1 MDTATQTPSSASAR
15 AHSTATE
22 DKVPLAMK
30 FAYGLGTAHDMW
42 GHWLYPGVAYA
53 VFMSF
58 LGVKPEWVA
67 TALMMNRLLD
77 AFSDPFFGWFSDNMR
92 SRWGRRRPFL
102 LFGGI
107 AAGIGLPVLFLFIS
121 TDWTPNQVF
130 IYMLVSSVL
139 YVPIMSCFNMPFQSL
154 GAELTPDYNERT
166 RVQSYKGAIQKF
178 MEIGNFSALMV
189 ATWVGSQYMV
199 TKVAA
204 NGVSEQVPNTLLGMQ
219 VYTCALGALM
229 VVFSIV
235 MFFTIKERY
244 YDYVLTKQTEKVKLT
259 EALFTTLKCKPFRI
273 QMLFTLAFAMGN
285 SVVGGLGY
293 IATRYVVC
301 NGNEVDAANWNTWM
315 GVAGMVGGVLG
326 ATIIAQFAH
335 RFGKRNAAIATCLAA
350 FLAYGSGWWLY
361 TPETQWLQVIFSGS
375 VAFVCAGFW
384 MLSGS
389 MGADAMDYDELS
401 TGKRREGSFSA
412 CSSYTQK
419 LGLSLGAGAAGW
431 LLPLVSFDSTLPG
444 GVQSAATQQGIKL
457 MLIGIPILGVAVAL
471 MLVLKFP
478 LTPEKVAEIRAQLE
492 KKRGKI

>member
-1 MDTATQTPSSASAR
+1 MDTTATVSSSQKSTAPQANV
-15 AHSTATE
+15 TATE

-58 LGVKPEWVA
+58 LGVNPAWVG

-77 AFSDPFFGWFSDNMR
+77 ALSDPFFGWISDNTR
-92 SRWGRRRPFL
+92 TRWGRRRPYL

-107 AAGIGLPVLFLFIS
+107 VAGLGLPVLFLFIS
-121 TDWTPNQVF
+121 PSWNEKQIF
-130 IYMLVSSVL
+130 AYMLATSVL
-139 YVPIMSCFNMPFQSL
+139 YVPVMSCFNMPFQSL

-189 ATWVGSQYMV
+189 ATWIGTKYPMHLADGS
-199 TKVAA
+199 TK
-204 NGVSEQVPNTLLGMQ
+204 SNTLLGMQ
-219 VYTCALGALM
+219 VYTCGLGAIM
-229 VVFSIV
+229 IVFSIV
-235 MFFTIKERY
+235 MFLTIKERY
-244 YDYVLTKQTEKVKLT
+244 YDYVCSSQKEKVKLT
-259 EALFTTLKCKPFRI
+259 EALFTTLKCQPFRI
-273 QMLFTLAFAMGN
+273 QLLFTLCFAMGN

-301 NGNEVDAANWNTWM
+301 NGAEEPAAYWNTFM
-315 GVAGMVGGVLG
+315 GIAGMVGGVLG
-326 ATIIAQFAH
+326 ATIIAQVAH
-335 RFGKRNAAIATCLAA
+335 KYGKRQAAVTTCLMA
-350 FLAYGSGWWLY
+350 FFAYGSGWWLY
-361 TPETQWLQVIFSGS
+361 TPSIPWIQVLFSGS

-389 MGADAMDYDELS
+389 MGADAMDFDELS

-431 LLPLVSFDSTLPG
+431 LLPLVDFDAKLPG
-444 GVQSAATQQGIKL
+444 GMQTQATQNGIKL
-457 MLIGIPILGVAVAL
+457 CLVGIPIIGVTLAL
-471 MLVLKFP
+471 LLVLRFP
-478 LTPEKVAEIRAQLE
+478 LTQAKMAEVRKALE
-492 KKRGKI
+492 TKRGKV